1 MARSPRRRK
10 TRRLSSPRCAD
21 DERCPPKDQTLA
33 VARPPG
39 EGMRLYGHPP
49 TVRMLRMA
57 SKPLHCVNEVGSSN
71 TRPGLWQVPLSLP
84 TAS

>member
-39 EGMRLYGHPP
+39 EGMRLYGHP
-49 TVRMLRMA
+49 TDGTHAANGEQA
-57 SKPLHCVNEVGSSN
+57 SPLC
-71 TRPGLWQVPLSLP
+71 Q
-84 TAS
+84 